1 MDTLSYKTVSVNK
14 EKADKKW
21 FVVDA
26 TDKHV
31 GRLASTVAK
40 VIRGKYKA
48 SYTPHADCGD
58 NIIIINAEKIA
69 ISGNKRTDKVYTRY
83 TGYPGGQRFT
93 TVDELLKKHPE
104 RVLEKAVRG
113 MLPKNALG
121 RALFKNLKV
130 YAGTEHGHQAQNPE
144 VLNIDSLK

>member
-1 MDTLSYKTVSVNK
+1 VDTLSYKTVSVNK
-14 EKADKKW
+14 EKAEKKW
-21 FVVDA
+21 FIVDA

-40 VIRGKYKA
+40 VIRGKYKP
-48 SYTPHADCGD
+48 SYTLMLMWD
-58 NIIIINAEKIA
+58 NIIYNAEKVSF
-69 ISGNKRTDKVYTRY
+69 SGNKTADKIYTRY

-93 TVDELLKKHPE
+93 SVDELLKKHRE
-104 RVLEKAVRG
+104 RILEKAVRG

-121 RALFKNLKV
+121 RALYRNLRV
-130 YAGTEHGHQAQNPE
+130 YAGSAHNHEAQNPE

>member
-14 EKADKKW
+14 EKAEKKW

-40 VIRGKYKA
+40 VIRGKYKP

-58 NIIIINAEKIA
+58 NIIIINAEKI
-69 ISGNKRTDKVYTRY
+69 S
-83 TGYPGGQRFT
+83 FW
-93 TVDELLKKHPE
+93 
-104 RVLEKAVRG
+104 
-113 MLPKNALG
+113 KN
-121 RALFKNLKV
+121 
-130 YAGTEHGHQAQNPE
+130 
-144 VLNIDSLK
+144 D

>member
-1 MDTLSYKTVSVNK
+1 METLSYKTVSVNK
-14 EKADKKW
+14 ERADKKC
-21 FVVDA
+21 FIVDA

-31 GRLASTVAK
+31 WRLASTVAK
-40 VIRGKYKA
+40 VIRGKYKP

-58 NIIIINAEKIA
+58 NIIIINAEKISL
-69 ISGNKRTDKVYTRY
+69 SGNKVKDKTYTRY

-93 TVDELLKKHPE
+93 TVEELLKKHPE
-104 RVLEKAVRG
+104 RILEKAIRG

-121 RALFKNLKV
+121 RALYRNLRV
-130 YAGTEHGHQAQNPE
+130 CVGTEHGQQAQNPE

>member
-14 EKADKKW
+14 EKAEKKW
-21 FVVDA
+21 YIVDA

-40 VIRGKYKA
+40 VIRGKYKP

-58 NIIIINAEKIA
+58 NIIIINAEKISF
-69 ISGNKRTDKVYTRY
+69 SGNKTADKIYTRY

-93 TVDELLKKHPE
+93 SVDELLKKHPE
-104 RVLEKAVRG
+104 RILEKAVRG

-121 RALFKNLKV
+121 RALYRNLRV
-130 YAGTEHGHQAQNPE
+130 YAGSAHNHDAQNPE

>member
-1 MDTLSYKTVSVNK
+1 METLSYKTVSVNK
-14 EKADKKW
+14 ERADKKW
-21 FVVDA
+21 FIVDA

-40 VIRGKYKA
+40 VIRGKYKT

-58 NIIIINAEKIA
+58 NIIIINSEKISL
-69 ISGNKRTDKVYTRY
+69 SGNKVKDKTYTRY

-93 TVDELLKKHPE
+93 TVEELLKKHPE
-104 RVLEKAVRG
+104 RILEKAIRG

-121 RALFKNLKV
+121 RALFRNLRV
-130 YAGTEHGHQAQNPE
+130 CVGTEHNLQAQNPV